1 MDTTSRTTGRAG
13 DERAIV
19 LRITPRRLATV
30 VLLGSLAATI
40 SASPLQ
46 APPAPTPVERGTDRP
61 TVTAVTPPMS
71 REAAATAVV
80 TDLFN
85 GDERSQVTPS
95 DESILDV
102 LRRLSPEAAAPVES
116 ALKDPAKRD
125 VILEQLRENG
135 RRFYGLAL
143 LRDRHQSLYEAKI
156 DVILAQQDTYTA
168 ACQYHEARRAGRAED
183 VSRAEVRL
191 RDAASR
197 AAAADVFAQA
207 QELLAL
213 EEHIGQR
220 RIELAHRSDPN
231 YQKEAVRKM
240 VEGFMNSPPPCARK
254 ANAANGAAGN

>member
-1 MDTTSRTTGRAG
+1 MHMTPRTTERAP
-13 DERAIV
+13 DERALV
-19 LRITPRRLATV
+19 LRLTPRRLAAI

-46 APPAPTPVERGTDRP
+46 APPATVPVERP
-61 TVTAVTPPMS
+61 AVAPSGPLELP
-71 REAAATAVV
+71 REGAAVA

-85 GDERSQVTPS
+85 GDERTQVTPS

-102 LRRLSPEAAAPVES
+102 LRRLSPEAVAPVEA
-116 ALKDPAKRD
+116 ALKDPSKRN

-156 DVILAQQDTYTA
+156 DVILAQQDTYSA
-168 ACQYHEARRAGRAED
+168 ACQYHDARRAGRAED

-197 AAAADVFAQA
+197 AAAADLFAQA

-220 RIELAHRSDPN
+220 RIELAHRSDPT
-231 YQKEAVRKM
+231 YQKEAVRK
-240 VEGFMNSPPPCARK
+240 VVDGFMNSPPPCARK
-254 ANAANGAAGN
+254 ANAAGGAAGN